1 MIAQQDNNKG
11 KQKLETNEISLT
23 TPVTF
28 VNSSDNMPKS
38 IPEIGSTSKSEP
50 SKMKSPE
57 KKKVYTFMP
66 VKPINNK
73 SKNIG
78 LLSKR
83 QLKDKICEV
92 SNKKKMPT
100 PKRNRNGKMGINKE
114 TNYKFIPNAPR
125 KTCFTCGNSNHL
137 AIDCRESKKKVKT
150 IPKSDIRNRSV
161 FYKPEKS
168 CFHCGSKWHSIYTCN
183 EYHSLYHNFYEPLPK
198 FNKNSNF
205 GKSSVNIKKH
215 FSSNPDIGKTNPDGQ
230 NPERKVFVRKTSAAK
245 VDKMHVNRTQ
255 QVWVLKNSN

>member
-1 MIAQQDNNKG
+1 
-11 KQKLETNEISLT
+11 
-23 TPVTF
+23 
-28 VNSSDNMPKS
+28 MPKS

-50 SKMKSPE
+50 SKIKSPE
-57 KKKVYTFMP
+57 KKKVYTYVP

-92 SNKKKMPT
+92 SNKEKMPT

-114 TNYKFIPNAPR
+114 TNCKFIPNAPT

-150 IPKSDIRNRSV
+150 IPKSDIRNRSM

-183 EYHSLYHNFYEPLPK
+183 VLGPEVFVEGGGVEYKPYKFLDCRNFK
-198 FNKNSNF
+198 NNKNTKQN
-205 GKSSVNIKKH
+205 SSKIRFIKL
-215 FSSNPDIGKTNPDGQ
+215 
-230 NPERKVFVRKTSAAK
+230 ERCYKYKVCKQL
-245 VDKMHVNRTQ
+245 N
-255 QVWVLKNSN
+255 